1 MSVRTLNQFKRHI
14 VSSTD
19 RVKITAGIAEAT
31 FTTERDKL
39 KITAIR
45 AFIDRK
51 TFGGITA
58 LKHSIDIIKDSG
70 TNSNTAV
77 SDFIEII
84 SENLL

>member
-19 RVKITAGIAEAT
+19 RVKITAGSAETT
-31 FTTERDKL
+31 FTTKRDKL
-39 KITAIR
+39 KFTAIR

-51 TFGGITA
+51 TLGGITA

-70 TNSNTAV
+70 TDINTAV
-77 SDFIEII
+77 NDFIEII
-84 SENLL
+84 PENLL